1 MDNYIRV
8 YDNVIHNSQEY
19 IDTFSTRTYKDTIH
33 EEKKDERISFTQVNL
48 GEEDPLSKEY
58 LRVMSEYFEI
68 YKKDCNIK
76 DFQMPDEHGYEAVR
90 VKRYLKNDYD
100 RFDAHV
106 DVNNRSSARRFLA
119 FFLYLNDV
127 DEGGETEFL
136 NIYKPGTYI
145 KFKIKPQAGRM
156 VVFPP
161 LWNWPHAGRK
171 PVTDEKYLLH
181 SYLHYV

>member
-58 LRVMSEYFEI
+58 LRVMNEYFEI

-76 DFQMPDEHGYEAVR
+76 DYQMPDEFGYETVR
-90 VKRYLKNDYD
+90 IKRYLSNDYD
-100 RFDAHV
+100 RFDDHV
-106 DVNNRSSARRFLA
+106 DVGDYASSRRFLA
-119 FFLYLNDV
+119 FFVYLNNV
-127 DEGGETEFL
+127 EEGGETEFL

-145 KFKIKPQAGRM
+145 KFKINPKAGRM

-161 LWNWPHAGRK
+161 LWSWPHKGHK
-171 PVTDEKYLLH
+171 PVSGKKYLLH